1 MEMMH
6 QTDETL
12 VQKWEPVLE
21 GIDNEYTR
29 RVTAQL
35 LENQAKSIVEE
46 RLSENITAA
55 ATTTGQL
62 GTFQKFAFPLV
73 RRVYPKLLANSLV
86 GVQPMQ
92 GPVSQVFYLGNS
104 RAKNGGTT
112 PATDIQTV
120 YSKFNL
126 TYAGNVASAIG
137 TDTTTGVPYSSGT
150 VPNNTKGTFKTDQ
163 GTGAGVGLDGDLA
176 DSGFDVSNVLA
187 TFAAGAPGAAGA
199 GSDEITAIFGAGAG
213 SGTMGGRIA
222 AWPNPQAV
230 MGYNLS
236 GGERLTG
243 TGIPEMTFHIEQE
256 AVVANTRKMRALWTL
271 EASQDLKAYHN
282 LDLERELTD
291 LLSKE
296 LQLEIDR
303 ELIEDLRMIAY
314 GLRDK
319 NLGGVNQNIMD
330 SSYISLGN
338 QAGGQFPGL
347 TGNTAATGTFV
358 PAQFTYDFNG
368 GDGTSS
374 DTSLGA
380 AKVNSNIF
388 VIDFTASDLDL
399 YPRHVGE
406 VYANLLALINLASQ
420 DIYRT
425 TMRGPGNWLLTSPLV
440 CSLLESASKL
450 EGGIDR
456 ADAPTNIGRNS
467 IEYKG
472 KFMGR
477 YDLYVDPMYPS
488 DEIMVGYKGSG
499 PMDSGYI
506 YAPYIPLQQLP
517 TITDPESFQPR
528 KGILTRYGKVQ
539 IEPMNRFYRIIRIVG
554 PTTNYLFSP
563 FSRNTQN
570 LGSATTV

>member
-6 QTDETL
+6 RTDDSL

-21 GIDNEYTR
+21 GIDSDYTR
-29 RVTAQL
+29 RITAQL

-46 RLSENITAA
+46 RLSEDITAA

-73 RRVYPKLLANSLV
+73 RRVYPQLLANSLV

-92 GPVSQVFYLGNS
+92 GPVSQVFYLGND
-104 RAKNGGTT
+104 RARQGGG
-112 PATDIQTV
+112 AGNVQTV
-120 YSKFNL
+120 YSKYNL
-126 TYAGNVASAIG
+126 TYRGLTASAIG
-137 TDTTTGVPYSSGT
+137 SDAGDGATTG
-150 VPNNTKGTFKTDQ
+150 GTFTPN
-163 GTGAGVGLDGDLA
+163 TGAGLDGDDA
-176 DSGFDVSNVLA
+176 QSGFDLSNVLD
-187 TFAAGAPGAAGA
+187 TLSGSTEMVGAGAP
-199 GSDEITAIFGAGAG
+199 
-213 SGTMGGRIA
+213 SGTFGGRIA
-222 AWPNPQAV
+222 AWPNENAL
-230 MGYNLS
+230 MGFNVS
-236 GGERLTG
+236 AGERLTG

-314 GLRDK
+314 GLRDR
-319 NLGGVNQNIMD
+319 NLGGVDQRLMD
-330 SSYISLGN
+330 SDYVSLG
-338 QAGGQFPGL
+338 GFPGL
-347 TGNTAATGTFV
+347 GTGNTVNDDTAGTFV
-358 PAQFTYDFNG
+358 PAQFTYDFA
-368 GDGTSS
+368 S
-374 DTSLGA
+374 DVPTTGSES
-380 AKVNSNIF
+380 SNIF
-388 VIDFTASDLDL
+388 VIDFSQSSLAL

-406 VYANLLALINLASQ
+406 VYANLLAIINLASQ

-440 CSLLESASKL
+440 ASLLESASKL
-450 EGGIDR
+450 EGGVQP
-456 ADAPTNIGRNS
+456 ADGPTNIGGNS

-477 YDLYVDPMYPS
+477 YDLYVDPMYPT
-488 DEIMVGYKGSG
+488 DEIMVGYKGANA
-499 PMDSGYI
+499 MDAGYI

-539 IEPMNRFYRIIRIVG
+539 IEPYNRFYRIIRIIG
-554 PTTNYLFSP
+554 PTANYLFSP
-563 FSRNTQN
+563 FSRNTTA
-570 LGSATTV
+570 LGGSVS

>member
-1 MEMMH
+1 MYNH
-6 QTDETL
+6 DEKL

-21 GIDNEYTR
+21 DINDAYTR

-46 RLSENITAA
+46 KMQMNEAITAA

-73 RRVYPKLLANSLV
+73 RRVYPKLIANFIV

-92 GPVSQVFYLGNS
+92 GPVSQVFYLGND

-112 PATDIQTV
+112 PASDIQTV

-126 TYAGNVASAIG
+126 TYRGLTASDIG
-137 TDTTTGVPYSSGT
+137 SIDADGDNANT
-150 VPNNTKGTFKTDQ
+150 VPGGTFQWDGTRGTTD
-163 GTGAGVGLDGDLA
+163 GLDGDA
-176 DSGFDVSNVLA
+176 AASGFDVSNVLA
-187 TFAAGAPGAAGA
+187 GSGLEIYGAGAPSA
-199 GSDEITAIFGAGAG
+199 
-213 SGTMGGRIA
+213 TMGGQAA
-222 AWPNPQAV
+222 AWPNPNAV
-230 MGYNLS
+230 MGFQLS
-236 GGERLTG
+236 AGERLTG

-282 LDLERELTD
+282 LDLERELTE

-314 GLRDK
+314 GLRDR
-319 NLGGVNQNIMD
+319 NLGGVNQNLMD
-330 SSYISLGN
+330 NKYINMGT
-338 QAGGQFPGL
+338 AGTTFPGI
-347 TGNTAATGTFV
+347 TDSTTTGTFV

-368 GDGTSS
+368 AQ
-374 DTSLGA
+374 GA
-380 AKVNSNIF
+380 AGGAGATELGTASESSNIF
-388 VIDFTASDLDL
+388 VIDFSQSSLSL

-406 VYANLLALINLASQ
+406 VYANLLAIINLASQ

-440 CSLLESASKL
+440 ASLLESASKL
-450 EGGIDR
+450 EGGVQP
-456 ADAPTNIGRNS
+456 ADGPTNIGRNS
-467 IEYKG
+467 VEYKG

-477 YDLYVDPMYPS
+477 YDLYVDPMYPT
-488 DEIMVGYKGSG
+488 DEIMMGYKGTNA
-499 PMDSGYI
+499 MDAGFV

-517 TITDPESFQPR
+517 TIVDPESFQPR
-528 KGILTRYGKVQ
+528 KGILTRYGKVV
-539 IEPMNRFYRIIRIVG
+539 IEPYNRFYRIIRIIG
-554 PTTNYLFSP
+554 PTSNYLFQP
-563 FSRNTQN
+563 FARNTGN
-570 LGSATTV
+570 LGTAVT

>member
-6 QTDETL
+6 QTDDTL

-21 GIDNEYTR
+21 GIDSDYTR

-35 LENQAKSIVEE
+35 LENQAKSIIEE
-46 RLSENITAA
+46 KVRNIDEAITAA

-104 RAKNGGTT
+104 RARNGGI
-112 PATDIQTV
+112 AGADNQTV

-126 TYAGNVASAIG
+126 TYLGNVAQRIGSA
-137 TDTTTGVPYSSGT
+137 SGT
-150 VPNNTKGTFKTDQ
+150 GTQRSQQEGGLQGTFLDA
-163 GTGAGVGLDGDLA
+163 TGGQLATSSVGLDGDIA
-176 DSGFDVSNVLA
+176 GAGFDVSNVLA
-187 TFAAGAPGAAGA
+187 VSGT
-199 GSDEITAIFGAGAG
+199 ELRGAGAG
-213 SGTMGGRIA
+213 SGTMGGQIA
-222 AWPNPQAV
+222 AWPNSNAV
-230 MGYNLS
+230 MGYQLS
-236 GGERLTG
+236 AGERLTG

-256 AVVANTRKMRALWTL
+256 AVVAQTRKMRALWTL

-303 ELIEDLRMIAY
+303 ELVEDLRMIAY
-314 GLRDK
+314 GMHGK

-330 SSYISLGN
+330 SNYINMGTT
-338 QAGGQFPGL
+338 GGFPGL
-347 TGNTAATGTFV
+347 DGNSAATGTFV
-358 PAQFTYDFNG
+358 PAQFTYDFSG
-368 GDGTSS
+368 SQGAGTNTEFGS
-374 DTSLGA
+374 
-380 AKVNSNIF
+380 AKTDSNIF
-388 VIDFTASDLDL
+388 VIDFSQDTVNL

-406 VYANLLALINLASQ
+406 VYSNLLAIINLASQ

-440 CSLLESASKL
+440 ASLLESAAKL
-450 EGGIDR
+450 EGGVMPNDG
-456 ADAPTNIGRNS
+456 PTNVGRNS

-477 YDLYVDPMYPS
+477 YDLYVDPMYPT
-488 DEIMVGYKGSG
+488 DEILVGYKGSNA
-499 PMDSGYI
+499 MDAGYV
-506 YAPYIPLQQLP
+506 YSPYIPLQQLP

-539 IEPMNRFYRIIRIVG
+539 IEPMNRFYRVIRIIG
-554 PTTNYLFSP
+554 PTSNYLFSP
-563 FSRNTQN
+563 FARNN
-570 LGSATTV
+570 SVLGTTTVT

>member
-1 MEMMH
+1 MDIMH
-6 QTDETL
+6 KTDEKL

-21 GIDNEYTR
+21 GIDSEYTR

-46 RLSENITAA
+46 KLNEDLSTG

-73 RRVYPKLLANSLV
+73 RRVYPSLIANQIV

-104 RAKNGGTT
+104 RVSGDAS
-112 PATDIQTV
+112 QTV

-126 TYAGNVASAIG
+126 TYRGLTASKIGSTSGAGG
-137 TDTTTGVPYSSGT
+137 E
-150 VPNNTKGTFKTDQ
+150 GTFDG
-163 GTGAGVGLDGDLA
+163 GTAAGLDGDA
-176 DSGFDVSNVLA
+176 AQNGFDVSNVLN
-187 TFAAGAPGAAGA
+187 FGSSGLEGNGAP
-199 GSDEITAIFGAGAG
+199 
-213 SGTMGGRIA
+213 SGTFGGQIA
-222 AWPNPQAV
+222 AWPVSNAV
-230 MGYNLS
+230 MGWTLS
-236 GGERLTG
+236 AGERLTG
-243 TGIPEMTFHIEQE
+243 TGIPEMTFHVEQE

-314 GLRDK
+314 GLRGR
-319 NLGGVNQNIMD
+319 NLGGVNQNLMD
-330 SSYISLGN
+330 SSYINLG
-338 QAGGQFPGL
+338 QTGTTFPGL
-347 TGNTAATGTFV
+347 GGATNATDSTTFV
-358 PAQFTYDFNG
+358 PAQFTYDF
-368 GDGTSS
+368 S
-374 DTSLGA
+374 DDLTNSTGSES
-380 AKVNSNIF
+380 SNIF
-388 VIDFTASDLDL
+388 VIDFIQSSLAL

-406 VYANLLALINLASQ
+406 VYANLLAIINLASQ

-440 CSLLESASKL
+440 ASLLESAAKL
-450 EGGIDR
+450 EGGVQP
-456 ADAPTNIGRNS
+456 ADGPTNIGGNS

-477 YDLYVDPMYPS
+477 YDLYVDPMYPT
-488 DEIMVGYKGSG
+488 DENYGW
-499 PMDSGYI
+499 
-506 YAPYIPLQQLP
+506 LQ
-517 TITDPESFQPR
+517 
-528 KGILTRYGKVQ
+528 GC
-539 IEPMNRFYRIIRIVG
+539 
-554 PTTNYLFSP
+554 
-563 FSRNTQN
+563 
-570 LGSATTV
+570 

>member
-1 MEMMH
+1 MDIMH
-6 QTDETL
+6 QTDGQL

-21 GIDNEYTR
+21 GIDNDYTR

-35 LENQAKSIVEE
+35 LENQAKAIIDEKF
-46 RLSENITAA
+46 RNIDEAISSA

-104 RAKNGGTT
+104 RARNGGAAAADT
-112 PATDIQTV
+112 QNV
-120 YSKFNL
+120 FSKFNL
-126 TYAGNVASAIG
+126 TYAGNVAHKIGSA
-137 TDTTTGVPYSSGT
+137 SGT
-150 VPNNTKGTFKTDQ
+150 ATQREGAGAVDNRMGTFQ
-163 GTGAGVGLDGDLA
+163 SEAGAQIPTQTAGLDGDLA
-176 DSGFDVSNVLA
+176 VTGGFDVSNVLA
-187 TFAAGAPGAAGA
+187 ISGTHFEGAGAP
-199 GSDEITAIFGAGAG
+199 
-213 SGTMGGRIA
+213 SGTMGGKIA
-222 AWPNPQAV
+222 AWPNSDFV
-230 MGYNLS
+230 GGYNLS

-243 TGIPEMTFHIEQE
+243 TAIPEMTFHIEQE
-256 AVVANTRKMRALWTL
+256 AVVAQTRKMRALWTL

-314 GLRDK
+314 GMRNQ
-319 NLGGVNQNIMD
+319 NLGGVNQNLMD
-330 SSYISLGN
+330 NNYVDMGTGVT
-338 QAGGQFPGL
+338 GGGFPGL
-347 TGNTAATGTFV
+347 DSTGGSSTFV
-358 PAQFTYDFNG
+358 PAQFTYDFPG
-368 GDGTSS
+368 GTTEYGT
-374 DTSLGA
+374 
-380 AKVNSNIF
+380 AKTDSNIF
-388 VIDFTASDLDL
+388 VIDFTQTGTTLF
-399 YPRHVGE
+399 PRHVGE

-425 TMRGPGNWLLTSPLV
+425 TMRGPGNWLLCSPLI
-440 CSLLESASKL
+440 CSLLESATKL
-450 EGGIDR
+450 EGGIQNGDG
-456 ADAPTNIGRNS
+456 PTNIGRNS

-477 YDLYVDPMYPS
+477 YDLYVDPMYPT
-488 DEIMVGYKGSG
+488 DEIMMGYKGSNA
-499 PMDSGYI
+499 MDAGYI

-517 TITDPESFQPR
+517 TIVDPESFQPR

-539 IEPMNRFYRIIRIVG
+539 IEPMNRFYRIIRIIG
-554 PTTNYLFSP
+554 PTANYLFSP
-563 FSRNTQN
+563 FSQNTSV
-570 LGSATTV
+570 LGTPAS

>member
-6 QTDETL
+6 QTDEKL

-21 GIDNEYTR
+21 GIDNDYTR

-35 LENQAKSIVEE
+35 LENQAKSIVEDKV
-46 RLSENITAA
+46 RNIDEAISAA

-73 RRVYPKLLANSLV
+73 RRVYPQLLANSLV

-104 RAKNGGTT
+104 RARNGG
-112 PATDIQTV
+112 AAAADNQTV
-120 YSKFNL
+120 FSKFNL
-126 TYAGNVASAIG
+126 TYAGNVAQQVG
-137 TDTTTGVPYSSGT
+137 TLEAGLAAGVG
-150 VPNNTKGTFKTDQ
+150 GTFKDKDGAQ
-163 GTGAGVGLDGDLA
+163 YGTAGAGLDGDTA
-176 DSGFDVSNVLA
+176 SDGFDVSNVLA
-187 TFAAGAPGAAGA
+187 
-199 GSDEITAIFGAGAG
+199 GSGTSIQGAGAA
-213 SGTMGGRIA
+213 SGTMGGQIA
-222 AWPNPQAV
+222 AWPNSQAV

-303 ELIEDLRMIAY
+303 ELIEDLRQIAY
-314 GLRDK
+314 GLHGK
-319 NLGGVNQNIMD
+319 TLGGGNQNLMD
-330 SSYISLGN
+330 SSYIDLGN
-338 QAGGQFPGL
+338 ATGGQFPGL
-347 TGNTAATGTFV
+347 DSAADTATFV
-358 PAQFTYDFNG
+358 PAQFTYDFSG
-368 GDGTSS
+368 GQGTGSNTEFGS
-374 DTSLGA
+374 AQT
-380 AKVNSNIF
+380 NSNIF
-388 VIDFTASDLDL
+388 VVDFSQSSLDM
-399 YPRHVGE
+399 YPRHIGE
-406 VYANLLALINLASQ
+406 VYANLLAIINLASQ

-440 CSLLESASKL
+440 ASMLESASKL
-450 EGGIDR
+450 EGGIQA
-456 ADAPTNIGRNS
+456 ADGPTNIGRNS

-477 YDLYVDPMYPS
+477 YDLYVDPMYPT
-488 DEIMVGYKGSG
+488 DEILVGYKGANA
-499 PMDSGYI
+499 MDSGYI

-539 IEPMNRFYRIIRIVG
+539 IEPMNRFYRVIRIIG
-554 PTTNYLFSP
+554 PTSNYLFSP
-563 FSRNTQN
+563 FARNTQV
-570 LGSATTV
+570 LGTATTI

>member
-1 MEMMH
+1 MDMMH
-6 QTDETL
+6 QTDDTL

-21 GIDNEYTR
+21 GIGSDYTR

-46 RLSENITAA
+46 KLSESITAA

-73 RRVYPKLLANSLV
+73 RRVYPQLIANQLV

-104 RAKNGGTT
+104 RARNGGSTS
-112 PATDIQTV
+112 DDRQTV
-120 YSKFNL
+120 FSKFNL
-126 TYAGNVASAIG
+126 TYLGKAAQRIGSASGTAAQRNDAGGA
-137 TDTTTGVPYSSGT
+137 TGVF
-150 VPNNTKGTFKTDQ
+150 N
-163 GTGAGVGLDGDLA
+163 GVFVDKDGNEVATQATGLDGDDA
-176 DSGFDVSNVLA
+176 AAGFDVSNVLL
-187 TFAAGAPGAAGA
+187 TPSSG
-199 GSDEITAIFGAGAG
+199 DEILGAGAG
-213 SGTMGGRIA
+213 SGTFGGQIA
-222 AWPNPQAV
+222 AWPNTSAV
-230 MGYNLS
+230 MGYSLS
-236 GGERLTG
+236 AGERLTG

-303 ELIEDLRMIAY
+303 ELIEDLRLIAY
-314 GLRDK
+314 GVRDR
-319 NLGGVNQNIMD
+319 NLGGVNQKLMD
-330 SSYISLGN
+330 SSYITLGS
-338 QAGGQFPGL
+338 QTGGQFPGV
-347 TGNTAATGTFV
+347 TDSTTTGTFV

-368 GDGTSS
+368 AQGAGTDTEFGSAQESS
-374 DTSLGA
+374 N
-380 AKVNSNIF
+380 VF
-388 VIDFTASDLDL
+388 VVDFSQENLSL

-406 VYANLLALINLASQ
+406 VYANLLAVINLASQ

-440 CSLLESASKL
+440 ASLLESAAKL
-450 EGGIDR
+450 EGGVQP
-456 ADAPTNIGRNS
+456 ADSPTNIGANA
-467 IEYKG
+467 IEFRG

-477 YDLYVDPMYPS
+477 YDLFVDPMYPT
-488 DEIMVGYKGSG
+488 DEIMVGYKGANA
-499 PMDSGYI
+499 MDAGLI

-539 IEPMNRFYRIIRIVG
+539 IEPGNRYYRIVRLIG
-554 PTTNYLFSP
+554 PTANYLFSP
-563 FSRNTQN
+563 FSRNTTA
-570 LGSATTV
+570 LGGAVS

>member
-21 GIDNEYTR
+21 GIDSDYTR

-35 LENQAKSIVEE
+35 LENQAKSIIEE
-46 RLSENITAA
+46 KVRNIDEAISAA

-104 RAKNGGTT
+104 RARNGG
-112 PATDIQTV
+112 AAAADRQNV
-120 YSKFNL
+120 FSKFNL
-126 TYAGNVASAIG
+126 TYAGNVASSIG
-137 TDTTTGVPYSSGT
+137 TDS
-150 VPNNTKGTFKTDQ
+150 
-163 GTGAGVGLDGDLA
+163 GAGASGGIFQTDAGIGGGAGLDGDDA
-176 DSGFDVSNVLA
+176 QSAFDVSNVLD
-187 TFAAGAPGAAGA
+187 TLS
-199 GSDEITAIFGAGAG
+199 GSTEMIGAGAG
-213 SGTMGGRIA
+213 SGTMGGRIG
-222 AWPNPQAV
+222 AWPNSNFV
-230 MGYNLS
+230 GGYNLS

-314 GLRDK
+314 GLRGR
-319 NLGGVNQNIMD
+319 NLGGVNQNLMD
-330 SSYISLGN
+330 SNYISMGTVGT
-338 QAGGQFPGL
+338 AFPGL
-347 TGNTAATGTFV
+347 DGNDASAVTFV
-358 PAQFTYDFNG
+358 PAQFTYDFDPTDPTAVEFG
-368 GDGTSS
+368 S
-374 DTSLGA
+374 

-388 VIDFTASDLDL
+388 VVDFSQSSLDL

-406 VYANLLALINLASQ
+406 VYANLLAIINLASQ

-440 CSLLESASKL
+440 ASLLESAAKL
-450 EGGIDR
+450 EGGVMPS
-456 ADAPTNIGRNS
+456 DAPTNIGRNS

-477 YDLYVDPMYPS
+477 YDLYIDPMYPT
-488 DEIMVGYKGSG
+488 DEILIGYKGSNA
-499 PMDSGYI
+499 MDAGYI

-539 IEPMNRFYRIIRIVG
+539 IEPMNRFYRVIRIIG
-554 PTTNYLFSP
+554 PTSNYLFSP
-563 FSRNTQN
+563 FARNTTN
-570 LGSATTV
+570 LGAATTV

>member
-6 QTDETL
+6 RTDDSL

-21 GIDNEYTR
+21 GIDSDYTR
-29 RVTAQL
+29 RITAQL

-46 RLSENITAA
+46 RLSEDITAA

-73 RRVYPKLLANSLV
+73 RRVYPQLLANSLV

-92 GPVSQVFYLGNS
+92 GPVSQVFYLGND
-104 RAKNGGTT
+104 RARQGGG
-112 PATDIQTV
+112 AGNVQTV
-120 YSKFNL
+120 YSKYNL
-126 TYAGNVASAIG
+126 TYRGLTASAIG
-137 TDTTTGVPYSSGT
+137 SDS
-150 VPNNTKGTFKTDQ
+150 
-163 GTGAGVGLDGDLA
+163 GTGAAGGGFTPNTGAGLDGDDA
-176 DSGFDVSNVLA
+176 QSGFDLSNVLD
-187 TFAAGAPGAAGA
+187 TLSGSTEMVGAGAP
-199 GSDEITAIFGAGAG
+199 
-213 SGTMGGRIA
+213 SGTFGGQIA
-222 AWPNPQAV
+222 AWPNENAI
-230 MGYNLS
+230 MGFNVS
-236 GGERLTG
+236 AGERLTG

-314 GLRDK
+314 GLRDR
-319 NLGGVNQNIMD
+319 NLGGVDQRLMD
-330 SSYISLGN
+330 SDYVSLGT
-338 QAGGQFPGL
+338 AGERFPGL
-347 TGNTAATGTFV
+347 GGATNAADATTFV
-358 PAQFTYDFNG
+358 PAQFTYDFA
-368 GDGTSS
+368 S
-374 DTSLGA
+374 DVPTTGSES
-380 AKVNSNIF
+380 SNIF
-388 VIDFTASDLDL
+388 VIDFSQSSLAL

-406 VYANLLALINLASQ
+406 VYANLLAIINLASQ

-440 CSLLESASKL
+440 ASLLESASKL
-450 EGGIDR
+450 EGGVQP
-456 ADAPTNIGRNS
+456 ADGPTNIGGNS

-477 YDLYVDPMYPS
+477 YDLYVDPMYPT
-488 DEIMVGYKGSG
+488 DEIMVGYKGANA
-499 PMDSGYI
+499 MDAGYI

-539 IEPMNRFYRIIRIVG
+539 IEPYNRFYRIIRIIG
-554 PTTNYLFSP
+554 PTANYLFSP
-563 FSRNTQN
+563 FSRNTTT
-570 LGSATTV
+570 LGGSVS

>member
-1 MEMMH
+1 MDIMH

-21 GIDNEYTR
+21 GIDSEYTR

-46 RLSENITAA
+46 RISESLSPA

-73 RRVYPKLLANSLV
+73 RRVYPQLLANSLV

-92 GPVSQVFYLGNS
+92 GPVSQVFYLGND
-104 RAKNGGTT
+104 RAIGS
-112 PATDIQTV
+112 DIQTI

-126 TYAGNVASAIG
+126 TYRGLTAQTIGSTSAGAGTFDGGTASGLTQDVAS
-137 TDTTTGVPYSSGT
+137 
-150 VPNNTKGTFKTDQ
+150 Q
-163 GTGAGVGLDGDLA
+163 
-176 DSGFDVSNVLA
+176 GFDTSNVLN
-187 TFAAGAPGAAGA
+187 FSAGA
-199 GSDEITAIFGAGAG
+199 GQLQGNGAP
-213 SGTMGGRIA
+213 SGTFGGQIA
-222 AWPNPQAV
+222 AFPNANAI
-230 MGYNLS
+230 MGYQLS
-236 GGERLTG
+236 AGERLTG

-314 GLRDK
+314 GFRDR
-319 NLGGVNQNIMD
+319 NLGGVNQKLMD
-330 SSYISLGN
+330 KSYIDMGDRAN
-338 QAGGQFPGL
+338 GRFPGIESKDS
-347 TGNTAATGTFV
+347 TGVFV

-368 GDGTSS
+368 SQGTFT
-374 DTSLGA
+374 DTELGSGSES
-380 AKVNSNIF
+380 SNIF
-388 VIDFTASDLDL
+388 VVDFSDQTQPNLF
-399 YPRHVGE
+399 PRHVGE
-406 VYANLLALINLASQ
+406 VYSNLLAVINLASQ

-440 CSLLESASKL
+440 ASLLESAAKL
-450 EGGIDR
+450 EGGIQP
-456 ADAPTNIGRNS
+456 ADGPTNVGRNS

-477 YDLYVDPMYPS
+477 YDLYVDPMYPQ
-488 DEIMVGYKGSG
+488 DEILVGYKGANA
-499 PMDSGYI
+499 MDAGYI

-517 TITDPESFQPR
+517 TVVDPETFQPR
-528 KGILTRYGKVQ
+528 KGLLTRYGKVQ
-539 IEPMNRFYRIIRIVG
+539 VEPYNRFYRIVRIIG
-554 PTTNYLFSP
+554 PTANFLFTP
-563 FSRNTQN
+563 FARNTSI
-570 LGSATTV
+570 LGSAVS

>member
-6 QTDETL
+6 HQDETL

-21 GIDNEYTR
+21 GIDNDYTR

-35 LENQAKSIVEE
+35 LENQAKSIVED
-46 RLSENITAA
+46 RLSEAITAA

-104 RAKNGGTT
+104 RAKAGGGT
-112 PATDIQTV
+112 AADRQTV
-120 YSKFNL
+120 FSKFNL
-126 TYAGNVASAIG
+126 TYAGNVAQRIGSA
-137 TDTTTGVPYSSGT
+137 SGT
-150 VPNNTKGTFKTDQ
+150 AAQRNDAGGATTVGEGTFVDKD
-163 GTGAGVGLDGDLA
+163 GVQIATATAGLDGDDAA
-176 DSGFDVSNVLA
+176 DGFDVSNVLA
-187 TFAAGAPGAAGA
+187 GTTSAYADFQ
-199 GSDEITAIFGAGAG
+199 GAGAG
-213 SGTMGGRIA
+213 SGTMGGQIA
-222 AWPNPQAV
+222 AWPNPEFV
-230 MGYNLS
+230 GGYNLS

-319 NLGGVNQNIMD
+319 NMGGVNQNIMD
-330 SSYISLGN
+330 SSYIDMGSQSDGI
-338 QAGGQFPGL
+338 FPGL

-358 PAQFTYDFNG
+358 PAQFTYDFDG
-368 GDGTSS
+368 GEGTSTA
-374 DTSLGA
+374 TSLGS
-380 AKVNSNIF
+380 AKVDSNIF
-388 VIDFTASDLDL
+388 VVDFTSTAIGL

-406 VYANLLALINLASQ
+406 VYANLLAIINLASQ

-440 CSLLESASKL
+440 ASMLESAAKL
-450 EGGIDR
+450 EGGIMPN
-456 ADAPTNIGRNS
+456 DAPTNIGRNS

-488 DEIMVGYKGSG
+488 DEIMMGYKGANA
-499 PMDSGYI
+499 MDSGYI

-539 IEPMNRFYRIIRIVG
+539 IEPMNRFYRIIRIIG
-554 PTTNYLFSP
+554 PTSNYLFSP
-563 FSRNTQN
+563 FARNNTN
-570 LGSATTV
+570 LGVDTTV

>member
-6 QTDETL
+6 RTDDTL

-21 GIDNEYTR
+21 GIDSDYTR

-35 LENQAKSIVEE
+35 LENQARSIVEE
-46 RLSENITAA
+46 RLSEDITSA

-92 GPVSQVFYLGNS
+92 GPVSQVFYLGND
-104 RAKNGGTT
+104 RAKGGG
-112 PATDIQTV
+112 ATVQTI
-120 YSKFNL
+120 YSKYNL
-126 TYAGNVASAIG
+126 TYRGLTASAIG
-137 TDTTTGVPYSSGT
+137 SDSGA
-150 VPNNTKGTFKTDQ
+150 GAAGGIFQGDAGI
-163 GTGAGVGLDGDLA
+163 GTGAGLDGDDA
-176 DSGFDVSNVLA
+176 QSGFDVSNVLD
-187 TFAAGAPGAAGA
+187 TLSGSTEMVGAGAP
-199 GSDEITAIFGAGAG
+199 

-222 AWPNPQAV
+222 AWPNEEAL
-230 MGYNLS
+230 MGFNVS
-236 GGERLTG
+236 AGERLTG

-314 GLRDK
+314 GLRDR
-319 NLGGVNQNIMD
+319 NLGGVDQRLMD
-330 SSYISLGN
+330 SDYISLGTT
-338 QAGGQFPGL
+338 GERFPGL
-347 TGNTAATGTFV
+347 GGDTNADDATTFV
-358 PAQFTYDFNG
+358 PAQFTYDFA
-368 GDGTSS
+368 S
-374 DTSLGA
+374 DLPTTGSES
-380 AKVNSNIF
+380 SNIF
-388 VIDFTASDLDL
+388 VIDFSQSSLSL

-406 VYANLLALINLASQ
+406 VYSNLLAIINLASQ

-440 CSLLESASKL
+440 ASLLESASKL
-450 EGGIDR
+450 EGGVQP
-456 ADAPTNIGRNS
+456 ADGPTNIGGNS

-477 YDLYVDPMYPS
+477 YDLYVDPMYPT
-488 DEIMVGYKGSG
+488 DEILVGYKGANA
-499 PMDSGYI
+499 MDAGYI

-539 IEPMNRFYRIIRIVG
+539 IEPYNRFYRIIRIIG
-554 PTTNYLFSP
+554 PTANYLFSP
-563 FSRNTQN
+563 FARNTTA
-570 LGSATTV
+570 LGSSVS

>member
-6 QTDETL
+6 HQDETL

-21 GIDNEYTR
+21 GIDNDYTR

-35 LENQAKSIVEE
+35 LENQAKSIVED
-46 RLSENITAA
+46 RLSEAITAA

-104 RAKNGGTT
+104 RAKAGGS
-112 PATDIQTV
+112 AAADRQTV
-120 YSKFNL
+120 FSKFNL
-126 TYAGNVASAIG
+126 TYAGNVAQRIGSA
-137 TDTTTGVPYSSGT
+137 SGT
-150 VPNNTKGTFKTDQ
+150 AAQRNDAGGATSVGEGTFVDKD
-163 GTGAGVGLDGDLA
+163 GVQLATATAGLDGDDAA
-176 DSGFDVSNVLA
+176 DGFDVSNVLA
-187 TFAAGAPGAAGA
+187 GTTSAYADFQ
-199 GSDEITAIFGAGAG
+199 GAGAG
-213 SGTMGGRIA
+213 SGTMGGQIA
-222 AWPNPQAV
+222 AWPNPEFV
-230 MGYNLS
+230 GGYNLS

-319 NLGGVNQNIMD
+319 NMGGVNQNIMD
-330 SSYISLGN
+330 SSYIDMGSQSDGI
-338 QAGGQFPGL
+338 FPGL

-358 PAQFTYDFNG
+358 PAQFTYDFDG
-368 GDGTSS
+368 GEGTSTA
-374 DTSLGA
+374 TSLGS
-380 AKVNSNIF
+380 AKVDSNIF
-388 VIDFTASDLDL
+388 VVDFTSTAIGL

-406 VYANLLALINLASQ
+406 VYANLLAIINLASQ

-440 CSLLESASKL
+440 ASMLESAAKL
-450 EGGIDR
+450 EGGIMPN
-456 ADAPTNIGRNS
+456 DAPTNIGRNS

-488 DEIMVGYKGSG
+488 DEIMMGYKGANA
-499 PMDSGYI
+499 MDSGYI

-539 IEPMNRFYRIIRIVG
+539 IEPMNRFYRIIRIIG
-554 PTTNYLFSP
+554 PTSNYLFSP
-563 FSRNTQN
+563 FARNNTN
-570 LGSATTV
+570 LGVDTTV

>member
-1 MEMMH
+1 MDIMH
-6 QTDETL
+6 QTDELL

-21 GIDNEYTR
+21 GISNEYTA

-46 RLSENITAA
+46 RLSEDLTPA

-73 RRVYPKLLANSLV
+73 RRVYPQLLANSLV

-92 GPVSQVFYLGNS
+92 GPVSQVFYLGND
-104 RAKNGGTT
+104 RAIGG
-112 PATDIQTV
+112 DIQTI

-126 TYAGNVASAIG
+126 TYKGLTASTIGSTSGLAGGNAG
-137 TDTTTGVPYSSGT
+137 TFDGNEGGGLRQDQATTG
-150 VPNNTKGTFKTDQ
+150 F
-163 GTGAGVGLDGDLA
+163 DL
-176 DSGFDVSNVLA
+176 SNVLNMDA
-187 TFAAGAPGAAGA
+187 TQLSGNGAP
-199 GSDEITAIFGAGAG
+199 
-213 SGTMGGRIA
+213 SGTMGGQIA
-222 AWPNPQAV
+222 AFPNANAV
-230 MGYNLS
+230 MGYQLS
-236 GGERLTG
+236 AGERLTG

-314 GLRDK
+314 GMRDR
-319 NLGGVNQNIMD
+319 NLGGVNQGLMD
-330 SSYISLGN
+330 NDYINLG
-338 QAGGQFPGL
+338 GGNGGFPGIKDS
-347 TGNTAATGTFV
+347 TTTGTFI

-368 GDGTSS
+368 AQGDGTASTQLGSGSESS
-374 DTSLGA
+374 N
-380 AKVNSNIF
+380 VF
-388 VIDFTASDLDL
+388 VVDFSASGQPDLF
-399 YPRHVGE
+399 PRHVGE
-406 VYANLLALINLASQ
+406 VYSNLLAVINLASQ

-425 TMRGPGNWLLTSPLV
+425 TMRGPGNWLLTSPLMA
-440 CSLLESASKL
+440 SLMESAAKL
-450 EGGIDR
+450 EGGIQP
-456 ADAPTNIGRNS
+456 ADGPTNIGRNS

-477 YDLYVDPMYPS
+477 YDLYVDPMYPQ
-488 DEIMVGYKGSG
+488 DEILVGYKGANA
-499 PMDSGYI
+499 MDAGYV

-517 TITDPESFQPR
+517 TVVDPETFQPR
-528 KGILTRYGKVQ
+528 KGLLTRYGKVQ
-539 IEPMNRFYRIIRIVG
+539 IEPYNRFYRIVRVIG
-554 PTTNYLFSP
+554 PTANFLFSP
-563 FSRNTQN
+563 FARNSSI
-570 LGSATTV
+570 LGASVS